1 MMQLKLCPPGKF
13 LKLTLLGM
21 LSSDLTDTFSFVA
34 LHAALF
40 EWLFYEFSYTKS
52 SQDDNR
58 VFCYENSM

>member
-40 EWLFYEFSYTKS
+40 E
-52 SQDDNR
+52 
-58 VFCYENSM
+58 